1 MTTLLDEPLYL
12 IGKIPNNDTIPGENA
27 KPNRFVRISN
37 ERVAMNDWNGSS
49 QTVETYSFPMDPSI
63 LKESLSITRSVDCEK
78 QPYILIT
85 VQGRLSHIT
94 MQCWDHRPTR
104 LYTVMR
110 NLLGK
115 REMPFQIM
123 EMNPASTARF
133 QQFAIA
139 VAEQTGR
146 TEIKEA
152 LTTLW
157 ATPSTTP
164 LKTSSS
170 MS

>member
-27 KPNRFVRISN
+27 NPNRFVRISN
-37 ERVAMNDWNGSS
+37 ERVAMNDWDGLER
-49 QTVETYSFPMDPSI
+49 TVKTHSFPMDPSI
-63 LKESLSITRSVDCEK
+63 LKESLSITRGVDCEK

-110 NLLGK
+110 NLLGR

-157 ATPSTTP
+157 ATSSMKP

>member
-49 QTVETYSFPMDPSI
+49 QTVETYSFPMEPSI
-63 LKESLSITRSVDCEK
+63 LKESLSITRGVDCEK

-104 LYTVMR
+104 LYTIMR

-123 EMNPASTARF
+123 EMSPASTARF

-152 LTTLW
+152 LTALW
-157 ATPSTTP
+157 ATPSTKP

>member
-49 QTVETYSFPMDPSI
+49 QTVETYSFPMEPSI
-63 LKESLSITRSVDCEK
+63 LKESLSITRDVDREK
-78 QPYILIT
+78 QPYTLIT

-110 NLLGK
+110 NLLGR
-115 REMPFQIM
+115 REMPFQIV
-123 EMNPASTARF
+123 EMNPASTTRF

-139 VAEQTGR
+139 VAEQTGH

-152 LTTLW
+152 LTALW

-164 LKTSSS
+164 STAS
-170 MS
+170 